1 MKNNLELS
9 LSELRELYP
18 EIKATS
24 KARFLELVK
33 EINVEDIEVIDEVI
47 VTEEIKDYIKTEFS
61 KDEISEDKLLEFIAS
76 QIMTRNKVLIQC
88 DDEASVND
96 YFLQCQ
102 YGLFPKLNDKGVS
115 VLASS
120 TRMDMS
126 LNGTCYIRFVIKR
139 NFEHMKQLMVYNVFK
154 TIVK

>member
-1 MKNNLELS
+1 MKNNLELT

-24 KARFLELVK
+24 KVRFLELVN
-33 EINVEDIEVIDEVI
+33 EIEVSDIEVVEEVLMPD
-47 VTEEIKDYIKTEFS
+47 EIKDYVEAEFS
-61 KDEISEDKLLEFIAS
+61 GDEIEEGKLLEYIAS
-76 QIMTRNKVLIQC
+76 QIMTRNKILIKC
-88 DDEASVND
+88 EDSTTADD

-102 YGLFPKLNDKGVS
+102 YGLFPKLNDKGIS

-120 TRMDMS
+120 TRRDMS
-126 LNGTCYIRFVIKR
+126 LNGTCYVRLVCAKT
-139 NFEHMKQLMVYNVFK
+139 HAHLKQLMVYNVFK